1 MPDVPRVTD
10 PKSAVAAALDR
21 LALLHPKRIDLSL
34 NRLHR
39 LLAALGNPERRL
51 PPVIHVAGTNGKGS
65 TLAFQRAMLE
75 ATGRKVHAYTSP
87 HLVRF
92 NERIMLAG
100 SEIADNHL
108 ADVLDRCEAA
118 NGEAPI
124 TFFEV
129 TTAAA
134 FLAFAE
140 TPADILLL
148 EVGLGGRLDATN
160 VVDAPQVT
168 AITRVSTDHTE
179 FLGNTLAEIAGEKAG
194 IAKPGVPLVVGPQV
208 DPIVV
213 DTICAR
219 AGDVGAQVH
228 VAGRDWTIEPQSNGF
243 AAHLGARTVTC
254 PWPGLP
260 GAHQIDNAAT
270 AVASLGFVLSDA
282 ELAGAA
288 PSIASARWPARLQRL
303 TAGPLV
309 EVASQGTAVWLD
321 GGHNDSAGAALGT
334 WLAEYPERPVAVIAG
349 MLSTKDP
356 SAFLRPLAAHAERLI
371 AVPVR
376 DSEAGIA
383 PEALARV
390 ADAIGFE
397 RVETAPSAQDAARRV
412 GTLEPPAM
420 VLICGSLYLA
430 GEVLEENR

>member
-1 MPDVPRVTD
+1 MPAVPRVTD
-10 PKSAVAAALDR
+10 PKAAVAAALDR
-21 LALLHPKRIDLSL
+21 LARLHPKRIDLSL

-92 NERIMLAG
+92 NERIVLAG
-100 SEIADNHL
+100 AEISDVRL

-118 NGEAPI
+118 NGDAPI

-140 TPADILLL
+140 TPADIVLL

-160 VVDAPQVT
+160 VVAAPQVT

-179 FLGNTLAEIAGEKAG
+179 FLGDTIAKIAAEKAG
-194 IAKPGVPLVVGPQV
+194 IAKAGVPLVVGPQT
-208 DPIVV
+208 DPAVV

-219 AGDVGAQVH
+219 AEDVGAPVH
-228 VAGRDWTIEPQSNGF
+228 VGGRDWTIEQQGDGF
-243 AAHLGARTVTC
+243 AVHLDGRSIQS
-254 PWPGLP
+254 PSPGLP

-270 AVASLGFVLSDA
+270 AIASLGFVLSDA
-282 ELAGAA
+282 GLADAISG
-288 PSIASARWPARLQRL
+288 IASARWPARLQRL
-303 TAGPLV
+303 TTGPLV
-309 EVASQGTAVWLD
+309 DAVPEGTAVWLD
-321 GGHNDSAGAALGT
+321 GGHNDSAGAALAA
-334 WLAEYPERPVAVIAG
+334 WLANRSQRPVAVIVG

-356 SAFLRPLAAHAERLI
+356 AEFLRPLGGHADHLI
-371 AVPVR
+371 AVPVQE
-376 DSEAGIA
+376 SAAGLA
-383 PEALARV
+383 PGALAL
-390 ADAIGFE
+390 AAEQAGF
-397 RVETAPSAQDAARRV
+397 RQAGTAASPLAGLRALGAA
-412 GTLEPPAM
+412 GEFATI
-420 VLICGSLYLA
+420 LICGSLYLA
-430 GEVLEENR
+430 GEVLQENC